1 MNYLVYKDPAPYE
14 SSPTNGKVD
23 LVPPNDEGQKQT
35 SAVLFKRL
43 KNKGPVSTG
52 SRISLLDGSRKSSSA
67 RSMHTDRGAPSF

>member
-14 SSPTNGKVD
+14 SSPTNDKID
-23 LVPPNDEGQKQT
+23 LVPPNDETQKNT

-52 SRISLLDGSRKSSSA
+52 SRISLLESRKSSTA
-67 RSMHTDRGAPSF
+67 RSVHTDRSAPSFQ